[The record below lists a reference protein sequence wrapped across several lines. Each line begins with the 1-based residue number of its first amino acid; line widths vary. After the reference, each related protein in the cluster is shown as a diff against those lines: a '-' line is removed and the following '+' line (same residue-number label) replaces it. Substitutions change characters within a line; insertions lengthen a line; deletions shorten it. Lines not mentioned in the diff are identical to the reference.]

1 MSKYRVRVYQEH
13 YGTLDPREGR
23 DHLGTMACWHSRYTL
38 GDEQPSAEPMYHQIS
53 LLDDAEAVKA
63 YIGRVYDA
71 QMGCE
76 QGGREWS
83 ARLQELYAQFE
94 AYVSKRFDA
103 KYISLPLYLYDH
115 SGLTM
120 STGAFSCPWDS
131 GQVGFIY
138 VSRAK
143 LREALG
149 WPRITK
155 AREQEV
161 LELLRGEVEEY
172 DNYLQGNVWSFVVEE
187 LAEEPSTCPACGH
200 ESEEVWLAEE
210 ASTRLGYGD
219 IYADS
224 CELTKIIAAEI
235 PTEYGITESDIEQA
249 IDDAIC

>member
-1 MSKYRVRVYQEH
+1 
-13 YGTLDPREGR
+13 
-23 DHLGTMACWHSRYTL
+23 
-38 GDEQPSAEPMYHQIS
+38 
-53 LLDDAEAVKA
+53 
-63 YIGRVYDA
+63 
-71 QMGCE
+71 
-76 QGGREWS
+76 
-83 ARLQELYAQFE
+83 
-94 AYVSKRFDA
+94 
-103 KYISLPLYLYDH
+103 
-115 SGLTM
+115 M

-143 LREALG
+143 LREVYG

-161 LELLRGEVEEY
+161 LELLREEVEEY
-172 DNYLQGNVWSFVVEE
+172 DNYLRGNVWGFVVEE

-200 ESEEVWLAEE
+200 ESEEVWLAVDDE
-210 ASTRLGYGD
+210 GCVD